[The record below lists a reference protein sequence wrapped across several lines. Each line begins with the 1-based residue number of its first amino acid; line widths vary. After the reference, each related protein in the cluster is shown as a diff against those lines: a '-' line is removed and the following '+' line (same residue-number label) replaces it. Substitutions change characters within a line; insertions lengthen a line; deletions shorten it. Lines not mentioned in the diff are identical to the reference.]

1 MEGQWTDSALKI
13 LKERYLQ
20 TGSDGVQETPE
31 GMLFRVAG
39 AIALGDKEYGGG
51 VSDVI
56 KTRQAF
62 YKMLVEG
69 RFIPNSPTLMNAG
82 VENGLQYSACYVLP
96 VEDSIKGIF
105 ESIKNAANVHKSG
118 GGTGFSFTRLR
129 PKDWRV
135 NTSGGVASGPVS
147 FMRVFDSATEAIK
160 QGGRRRGANMG
171 VLRVDHPDI
180 EEFITCKL
188 DSGISNF
195 NISVAITD
203 AFMVAL
209 EDNSRYDILAQP
221 EWPGP
226 DGSRYKGGEVIGQKN
241 AQQIFSQIVDA
252 AWQTGDPGLI
262 FINRINNS
270 PANPT
275 PAIGLIESTNPCGE
289 QPLLPNESCNL
300 GSINLTK
307 FVDKRSNALDWDAL
321 TEVIKTAV
329 HFLDNVITVNPYP
342 SSEINQAVKD
352 NRRIGLGVM
361 GWADLLFTLQIPYN
375 SQAALDLA
383 DKVMSFI
390 NRIGHEKS
398 AELAKIRGNFPAW
411 PDSIF
416 KEQGPMRNS
425 TVTTIAPTGSI
436 SIIAGA
442 SSGIEPIFALAFR
455 HVVKQPEGG
464 ERVLIFIN
472 PVFERLAKAHGF
484 WSKELEAKIL
494 KTGSVRGLKEV
505 PEDFQAVFVTA
516 HEVGVHWHVNMQAAF
531 QRHTDNGV
539 SKTINMSNDVTHQ
552 EVKDAY
558 LLAYDLGCLGIT
570 IFRDGCKNTQV
581 LHIGGAE
588 KPALSVRP
596 MKLQGIT
603 YRKNTPIGTCYI
615 TVNEDINTGPFE
627 VFINVGRA
635 GSAIAADAEALGRL
649 ISLIFRS
656 SSLDER
662 IQDVIAQLRGIG
674 SGRSSGFGADRV
686 MSLADAVAQ
695 VLAEHAGIGTDDK
708 LPGLPD
714 VNSVSKVGDLC
725 PECGQATFV
734 FEEGCQ
740 KCYLCGYSEC

>member
-1 MEGQWTDSALKI
+1 MFAEAVARLVDGTQMIDRNYSI
-13 LKERYLQ
+13 SII
-20 TGSDGVQETPE
+20 GSRDRDRDTVKSVR
-31 GMLFRVAG
+31 LLR
-39 AIALGDKEYGGG
+39 I
-51 VSDVI
+51 
-56 KTRQAF
+56 
-62 YKMLVEG
+62 VEA
-69 RFIPNSPTLMNAG
+69 AG
-82 VENGLQYSACYVLP
+82 VDRENKHRVPRQVLAGTEAMQRGFLQALFTADGTVIGSTDKGLSVRLAQSDEKLLEEVQMLLLNFGIASKIYRDRREPNYRSLPDGKGGLKDYWCKAQHELVVGKVNLIQYQKEIGFLREDKQVKLETGLLSYGKRGPYSENFTVRFDSLTEEGVEPVYDLTEPRTHSFVANGLV
-96 VEDSIKGIF
+96 
-105 ESIKNAANVHKSG
+105 VH
-118 GGTGFSFTRLR
+118 
-129 PKDWRV
+129 
-135 NTSGGVASGPVS
+135 N
-147 FMRVFDSATEAIK
+147 
-160 QGGRRRGANMG
+160 
-171 VLRVDHPDI
+171 
-180 EEFITCKL
+180 
-188 DSGISNF
+188 
-195 NISVAITD
+195 
-203 AFMVAL
+203 
-209 EDNSRYDILAQP
+209 
-221 EWPGP
+221 
-226 DGSRYKGGEVIGQKN
+226 
-241 AQQIFSQIVDA
+241 
-252 AWQTGDPGLI
+252 
-262 FINRINNS
+262 
-270 PANPT
+270 
-275 PAIGLIESTNPCGE
+275 CGE

-307 FVDKRSNALDWDAL
+307 FVDKRSNNLDWDAL
-321 TEVIKTAV
+321 NEVIKTAV

-411 PDSIF
+411 PNSIF

-472 PVFERLAKAHGF
+472 PVFEYLAKVHGF
-484 WSKELEAKIL
+484 WSKEIEAKVL
-494 KTGSVRGLKEV
+494 KAGSVRGLKEV

-539 SKTINMSNDVTHQ
+539 SKTINISNDATHQ

-558 LLAYDLGCLGIT
+558 LLAYTLGCLGIT
-570 IFRDGCKNTQV
+570 VFRDGCKNTQV
-581 LHIGGAE
+581 LHIGGSE

-674 SGRSSGFGADRV
+674 SGRSSGFGANRV

-714 VNSVSKVGDLC
+714 VNSVSKVGDFC
-725 PECGQATFV
+725 PDCGQATFV